1 MKLKGLLAYM
11 DCVPVEVTDGEN
23 RDEALLNMEVK
34 LRVKYTS
41 GTYNQ
46 IVEPE
51 KITMETIPGDRKPSI
66 VINTS
71 RAG

>member
-1 MKLKGLLAYM
+1 MKLKDLLTYM

-41 GTYNQ
+41 GNYNQ

-51 KITMETIPGDRKPSI
+51 KITMETIPGELKPAI
-66 VINTS
+66 VLNTS

>member
-1 MKLKGLLAYM
+1 MKLRDMLSYM
-11 DCVPVEVTDGEN
+11 DRVPVTPEEGQSH
-23 RDEALLNMEVK
+23 DEALLDMEVK
-34 LRVKYTS
+34 LRVCYAS
-41 GTYNQ
+41 GNYNQ

-51 KITMETIPGDRKPSI
+51 KITVEVITGDRKPSI